1 MIIQFYDRGSP
12 RGKIFFEN
20 LDNLCQR
27 LQINRDPEYIQDL
40 SRPISMGIQ
49 GRSILIINND
59 VVFVD
64 KFPSASELESILQD
78 YQKDDY

>member
-1 MIIQFYDRGSP
+1 
-12 RGKIFFEN
+12 
-20 LDNLCQR
+20 
-27 LQINRDPEYIQDL
+27 
-40 SRPISMGIQ
+40 
-49 GRSILIINND
+49 LIINND